1 MRENYTE
8 VTKLFDLRQVLSHNE
23 VIRHCAFQAI
33 NFEKCGFPLE
43 KYKFVD
49 CLFMGCILT
58 PTMFDLMD
66 ETCIVFPRV
75 KMPFKVFP
83 NQLYTAQTLYL
94 HYKPGYHETY
104 YTCYDTIVYDR
115 YMAHGKE
122 TSDIKETLCRVLHD
136 HSIANALDQFVKNY
150 DERDIVAVMGGHAVK
165 RTEPHFRQVVEISK
179 RLTEAGKLM
188 VSGGGPGAMAAVH
201 LGAWMAGR
209 TDAEVEDALSILA
222 PTPTF
227 REKGW
232 LTTAWQVMEKYPR
245 DPQYQSLGIPTW
257 YYGHEPATPFAS
269 QIAKFFDNSVRE
281 NLVISL
287 PKGGIIYTP
296 GSAGTFQEIFQD
308 AAQNHYQTLGYASP
322 MVFLGKEYY
331 TDEIPIYPLL
341 TEMQDRGKYSNL
353 ILSITNETDDVIRF
367 LMDFHRPYH
376 QWSGQSFEY

>member
-66 ETCIVFPRV
+66 ETCIVIPRV

-188 VSGGGPGAMAAVH
+188 VSGGGPGAMEAVH

-281 NLVISL
+281 NLIISL

-308 AAQNHYQTLGYASP
+308 AAQNHYKTLGYASP

-341 TEMQDRGKYSNL
+341 AEMQDRGKYQNL
-353 ILSITNETDDVIRF
+353 LLSITDETDDVIRF